1 LDLLAGS
8 KTRELIVEMEPG
20 MRGEGEGRPG
30 AEPGLE
36 HLLGEYDIPD
46 ARRLLAALE
55 RHSIIFE
62 LEKNDEIRTAWIR
75 GSFGQT
81 TKLKVWISERDRER
95 AERIQQ
101 EEFEILT

>member
-1 LDLLAGS
+1 MNEASGG
-8 KTRELIVEMEPG
+8 IQ
-20 MRGEGEGRPG
+20 G
-30 AEPGLE
+30 AEAGLE

-62 LEKNDEIRTAWIR
+62 LEANDEIRAAGFR
-75 GSFGQT
+75 GSFGRT
-81 TKLKVWISERDRER
+81 TKLKVRIAERDRER
-95 AERIQQ
+95 AERVQQ